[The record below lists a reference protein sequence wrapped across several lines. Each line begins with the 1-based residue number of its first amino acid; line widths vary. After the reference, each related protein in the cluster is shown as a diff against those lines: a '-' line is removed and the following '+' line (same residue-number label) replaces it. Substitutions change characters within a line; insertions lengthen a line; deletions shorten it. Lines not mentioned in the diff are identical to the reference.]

1 MTIRHKILLACLS
14 LTVIAALLGAYSHS
28 AQRTLGLVAT
38 SIYDDTVLGV
48 SYLRSAEITLA
59 RAGAAWHSRDG
70 ETGSGATAAV
80 VAVLPDVLGDLDV
93 ARERAMSPAG
103 RQAAELVREG
113 IRTLADTVQALDP
126 AEAAAA
132 LGRIEA
138 AFAGAVEVYTVDGF
152 RHRRTMDGIV
162 QGSLRRTWT
171 AVALFVG
178 VALVIGVALS
188 RSVVPA
194 LREALGIAQAIA
206 AGRLDNPIDA
216 RGRGETAQLLRALGT
231 MQASIAA
238 ALARIQAL
246 MREQELSHAG
256 QLAAQHARLDAALSN
271 MNQGLCLFGA
281 DGTLMEVRITEP
293 DRK

>member
-113 IRTLADTVQALDP
+113 IRTLADTVQGDLVDVTGSENRGVKQNYFVVIRDARVP
-126 AEAAAA
+126 AVLVE
-132 LGRIEA
+132 LG
-138 AFAGAVEVYTVDGF
+138 FVDSPLEGPKLASEDY
-152 RHRRTMDGIV
+152 RRT
-162 QGSLRRTWT
+162 LAT
-171 AVALFVG
+171 
-178 VALVIGVALS
+178 
-188 RSVVPA
+188 
-194 LREALGIAQAIA
+194 
-206 AGRLDNPIDA
+206 
-216 RGRGETAQLLRALGT
+216 
-231 MQASIAA
+231 
-238 ALARIQAL
+238 ALADGVEAFLAQGGTLAT
-246 MREQELSHAG
+246 SG
-256 QLAAQHARLDAALSN
+256 Q
-271 MNQGLCLFGA
+271 
-281 DGTLMEVRITEP
+281 DGTDAP
-293 DRK
+293 